1 MTTYLLNFLLI
12 LPYLIISSYFFF
24 KVRDKYFYKYRSS
37 VQLLYVFL
45 FLTIVIIELLL
56 WKGFFEQYN
65 FLNISLVKEAN
76 ESYYFQQHTIFGL
89 LSEAPAGS
97 SKLTSFVAFLSAIA
111 AIAGWIFTSRLQII
125 NATKTHAM
133 QVLMNS
139 RTSTVYMAKVDEAM
153 KLKAKVKDE
162 NGWTEQDRMYVTKE
176 RYLKLEAEERS
187 AVHYLL
193 NFLEFI
199 AVGIRHNNLDEDML
213 KGSFKTILTN
223 NYLLFHPIILHI
235 REQSP
240 SNYTELEVLFLRWDR
255 GEHQACI
262 KCKEWYKAKDL
273 DNNAK
278 SCKTCLKPE

>member
-1 MTTYLLNFLLI
+1 MIIFLNLFLV
-12 LPYLIISSYFFF
+12 LPYIILSGYFFL
-24 KVRDKYFYKYRSS
+24 KVQDKYFYKNRSS

-45 FLTIVIIELLL
+45 FLTIVIVELLI
-56 WKGFFEQYN
+56 WKGFLEEYT

-76 ESYYFQQHTIFGL
+76 NSYYFQQHTIFGL

-97 SKLTSFVAFLSAIA
+97 GKLTSFVAFLSAIA
-111 AIAGWIFTSRLQII
+111 AITGWIFTSRIQII

-139 RTSTVYMAKVDEAM
+139 RTSTVYMAKVDDAM
-153 KLKAKVKDE
+153 KLRATVKEE
-162 NGWTEQDRMYVTKE
+162 NNWTEKDRMYVSKE
-176 RYLKLEAEERS
+176 KYLTLNSDERS

-235 REQSP
+235 REQTP
-240 SNYTELEVLFLRWDR
+240 SNYTELEVLFLRWDK
-255 GEHQACI
+255 GEHQKCI
-262 KCKEWYKAKDL
+262 KCNEWYKTKDI
-273 DNNAK
+273 DVTSI
-278 SCKTCLKPE
+278 SCSSCRNK

>member
-1 MTTYLLNFLLI
+1 MTTFLLNCLLI
-12 LPYLIISSYFFF
+12 LPYLIISGYFFF
-24 KVRDKYFYKYRSS
+24 EVRDNYFYKYRSS

-139 RTSTVYMAKVDEAM
+139 RTSTAYVAKVDDAM
-153 KLKAKVKDE
+153 KLRAKVKEE
-162 NGWTEQDRMYVTKE
+162 NGWTEKDRIYVSKE
-176 RYLKLEAEERS
+176 RYLELKPEERS

-213 KGSFKTILTN
+213 KGSFKSILTN
-223 NYLLFHPIILHI
+223 NYLLFHPIILYI
-235 REQSP
+235 REQTP
-240 SNYTELEVLFLRWDR
+240 SNYTELEVLFLRWDQ
-255 GEHQACI
+255 GEHQECI

-273 DNNAK
+273 DINSKN
-278 SCKTCLKPE
+278 CRTCLKPE

>member
-1 MTTYLLNFLLI
+1 M
-12 LPYLIISSYFFF
+12 PYLILSGYFFF
-24 KVRDKYFYKYRSS
+24 KVQDKYFYKNRSS

-45 FLTIVIIELLL
+45 FLTIVLIELLV
-56 WKGFFEQYN
+56 WKGFFEEYT

-76 ESYYFQQHTIFGL
+76 NSYYFQQHTVFGL

-139 RTSTVYMAKVDEAM
+139 RTSTAYVGKVDDAM
-153 KLKAKVKDE
+153 KLRAKVKEE
-162 NGWTEQDRMYVTKE
+162 NGWTEKDRIFVSKE
-176 RYLKLEAEERS
+176 RYLELKADERS

-213 KGSFKTILTN
+213 KGSFKSILTN

-235 REQSP
+235 REQTP
-240 SNYTELEVLFLRWDR
+240 SNYTELEVLFLRWDK
-255 GEHQACI
+255 GEHQKCI
-262 KCKEWYKAKDL
+262 KCAEWYRTKDL
-273 DNNAK
+273 DVNSK
-278 SCKTCLKPE
+278 SCTLCLKT

>member
-1 MTTYLLNFLLI
+1 MTTFLLNCLLI
-12 LPYLIISSYFFF
+12 LPYLIISGYFFF
-24 KVRDKYFYKYRSS
+24 EVRDNYFYKYRSS

-139 RTSTVYMAKVDEAM
+139 RTSTAYVTKVDDAM
-153 KLKAKVKDE
+153 KLRAKVKEE
-162 NGWTEQDRMYVTKE
+162 NGWTEKDRIYVSKE
-176 RYLKLEAEERS
+176 RYLELKPEERS

-213 KGSFKTILTN
+213 KGSFKSILTN
-223 NYLLFHPIILHI
+223 NYLLFHPIILYI
-235 REQSP
+235 REQTP
-240 SNYTELEVLFLRWDR
+240 SNYTELEVLFLRWDQ
-255 GEHQACI
+255 GEHQECI

-273 DNNAK
+273 DINSKN
-278 SCKTCLKPE
+278 CRTCLKPE

>member
-1 MTTYLLNFLLI
+1 M
-12 LPYLIISSYFFF
+12 
-24 KVRDKYFYKYRSS
+24 
-37 VQLLYVFL
+37 
-45 FLTIVIIELLL
+45 TIVIIELLL

-139 RTSTVYMAKVDEAM
+139 RTSTAYVAKVDDAM
-153 KLKAKVKDE
+153 KLRAKVKEE
-162 NGWTEQDRMYVTKE
+162 NGWTEKDRIYVSKE
-176 RYLKLEAEERS
+176 KYLELKAEERS

-213 KGSFKTILTN
+213 KGSFKSILTN
-223 NYLLFHPIILHI
+223 NYLLFHPIILYI
-235 REQSP
+235 REQTP
-240 SNYTELEVLFLRWDR
+240 SNYTELEVLFLRWDQ
-255 GEHQACI
+255 GEHQECI

-273 DNNAK
+273 DINSKN
-278 SCKTCLKPE
+278 CRTCLKPE

>member
-1 MTTYLLNFLLI
+1 MTTFLLNCLLI
-12 LPYLIISSYFFF
+12 LPYLIISGYFFF
-24 KVRDKYFYKYRSS
+24 EVRDNYFYKYRSS

-45 FLTIVIIELLL
+45 FLTTVIVELLI

-139 RTSTVYMAKVDEAM
+139 RTSTAYVAKVDDAM
-153 KLKAKVKDE
+153 KLRAKVKEE
-162 NGWTEQDRMYVTKE
+162 NGWTEKDRIYVSKE
-176 RYLKLEAEERS
+176 KYLDLKAEERS

-199 AVGIRHNNLDEDML
+199 TVGIRHNNLDEDML
-213 KGSFKTILTN
+213 KGSFKSILTN
-223 NYLLFHPIILHI
+223 NYLLFHPIILYI
-235 REQSP
+235 REQTP
-240 SNYTELEVLFLRWDR
+240 SNYTELEVLFLRWDQ

-262 KCKEWYKAKDL
+262 KCKEWYKGKDL
-273 DNNAK
+273 DNNSK

>member
-1 MTTYLLNFLLI
+1 MTTFLLNCLLI
-12 LPYLIISSYFFF
+12 LPYLIISGYFFF
-24 KVRDKYFYKYRSS
+24 EVRDNYFYKYRSS

-139 RTSTVYMAKVDEAM
+139 RTSTAYVAKVDDAM
-153 KLKAKVKDE
+153 KLRAKVKEE
-162 NGWTEQDRMYVTKE
+162 NGWTEKDRIYVSKE
-176 RYLKLEAEERS
+176 KYLELKAEERS

-213 KGSFKTILTN
+213 KGSFKSILTN
-223 NYLLFHPIILHI
+223 NYLLFHPIILYI
-235 REQSP
+235 REQTP
-240 SNYTELEVLFLRWDR
+240 SNYTELEVLFLRWDQ
-255 GEHQACI
+255 GEHQECI

-273 DNNAK
+273 DINSKN
-278 SCKTCLKPE
+278 CRTCLKSE

>member
-1 MTTYLLNFLLI
+1 MI

-139 RTSTVYMAKVDEAM
+139 RTSTAYVAKVDDAM
-153 KLKAKVKDE
+153 KLRAKVKEE
-162 NGWTEQDRMYVTKE
+162 NGWTEKDRIYVSKE
-176 RYLKLEAEERS
+176 KYLELKAEERS

-213 KGSFKTILTN
+213 KGSFKSILTN
-223 NYLLFHPIILHI
+223 NYLLFHPIILYI
-235 REQSP
+235 REQTP
-240 SNYTELEVLFLRWDR
+240 SNYTELEVLFLRWDQ
-255 GEHQACI
+255 GEHQECI

-273 DNNAK
+273 DINSKN
-278 SCKTCLKPE
+278 CRTCLKPE

>member
-1 MTTYLLNFLLI
+1 MTTFLLNCLLI
-12 LPYLIISSYFFF
+12 LPYLIISGYFFF
-24 KVRDKYFYKYRSS
+24 EVRDNYFYKYRSS

-139 RTSTVYMAKVDEAM
+139 RTSTAYVAKVDDAM
-153 KLKAKVKDE
+153 KLRAKVKEE
-162 NGWTEQDRMYVTKE
+162 NGWTEKDRIYVSKE
-176 RYLKLEAEERS
+176 KYLELKAEERS

-213 KGSFKTILTN
+213 KGSFKSILTN
-223 NYLLFHPIILHI
+223 NYLLFHPIILYI
-235 REQSP
+235 REQTP
-240 SNYTELEVLFLRWDR
+240 SNYTELEVLFLRWDQ
-255 GEHQACI
+255 GEHQECI

-273 DNNAK
+273 DINSKN
-278 SCKTCLKPE
+278 CRTCLKPE

>member
-1 MTTYLLNFLLI
+1 M
-12 LPYLIISSYFFF
+12 PYLILSGYFFF
-24 KVRDKYFYKYRSS
+24 KVQDKYFYKNRSS

-45 FLTIVIIELLL
+45 FLTIVLIELLV
-56 WKGFFEQYN
+56 WKGFFEEYT

-76 ESYYFQQHTIFGL
+76 NSYYFQQHTIFGL

-139 RTSTVYMAKVDEAM
+139 RTSTAYVGKVDDAM
-153 KLKAKVKDE
+153 KLRAKVKVE
-162 NGWTEQDRMYVTKE
+162 NGWTEKDRIFVSKE
-176 RYLKLEAEERS
+176 RYLELKADERS

-213 KGSFKTILTN
+213 KGSFKSILTN

-235 REQSP
+235 REQTP
-240 SNYTELEVLFLRWDR
+240 SNYTELEILFLRWDK
-255 GEHQACI
+255 GEHQKCI
-262 KCKEWYKAKDL
+262 KCAEWYRTKEL
-273 DNNAK
+273 DVATK
-278 SCKTCLKPE
+278 SCKTCLNK

>member
-139 RTSTVYMAKVDEAM
+139 RTSTAYVAKVDDAM
-153 KLKAKVKDE
+153 KLRAKVKEE
-162 NGWTEQDRMYVTKE
+162 NGWTEKDRIYVSKE
-176 RYLKLEAEERS
+176 KYLELKAEERS

-213 KGSFKTILTN
+213 KGSFKSILTN
-223 NYLLFHPIILHI
+223 NYLLFHPIILYI
-235 REQSP
+235 REQTP
-240 SNYTELEVLFLRWDR
+240 SNYTELEVLFLRWDQ
-255 GEHQACI
+255 GEHQECI

-273 DNNAK
+273 DINSKN
-278 SCKTCLKPE
+278 CRTCLKSE